1 MAYKFPVL
9 AQDVEDSLGQ
19 DAPTVL
25 ELSRVA
31 KTGRSY
37 HTQLMLLQTRTQP
50 CVMDRR
56 RRTSKSSTHMNS
68 QATCDNCVRIDGPK
82 HRGDAHKFILYSG
95 STKILSHCSSRN
107 ILYSVESSRPNTRGS
122 RARSLGKCYPICVT
136 MSPKLAELQE
146 TSAGPIRKSGST
158 WKFVAQPAANQIP
171 GT

>member
-82 HRGDAHKFILYSG
+82 HRGDAHL
-95 STKILSHCSSRN
+95 LSVVASLLFSAM
-107 ILYSVESSRPNTRGS
+107 YGESLDAIG
-122 RARSLGKCYPICVT
+122 C
-136 MSPKLAELQE
+136 
-146 TSAGPIRKSGST
+146 AGAGE
-158 WKFVAQPAANQIP
+158 NH
-171 GT
+171 